1 MAGEMIS
8 KEELGSV
15 LMEAML
21 AAKNLRPQRD
31 RLLQLRRRLQQQL
44 RPGDDDMAAGLR
56 EFALDVEHINPAFA
70 ARLNELAA
78 MRMDVAV
85 TIKHGDLASELSA
98 VYYVGI
104 DPVARPL
111 ATCLDLAAMSGARLA
126 LNPNPAFADMPDEQ
140 LFDALVAQRLP
151 ARPTTQAEA
160 FHRVEAAFFAV
171 KLCKE
176 HHLPICIEHLFG
188 IRPPLVITNKHEDNR
203 VDAAS
208 EHDTKNSDPSPA
220 TGEPPQ
226 AAARSSIDHDK
237 ARVYL
242 DRACTLASLAVDH
255 IDLAVAV
262 LSGFLDPKEVASI
275 SDFTDR
281 EAYIAENHFLQITTM

>member
-1 MAGEMIS
+1 MAGEMS

-15 LMEAML
+15 LLQAML

-31 RLLQLRRRLQQQL
+31 RLLQLRRRLQQHL
-44 RPGDDDMAAGLR
+44 SPSDDDMAAGLR
-56 EFALDVEHINPAFA
+56 EFAVDVEHINPAFA

-104 DPVARPL
+104 DPAARPL
-111 ATCLDLAAMSGARLA
+111 ATCLDLAARSGARLA
-126 LNPNPAFADMPDEQ
+126 LNLNPACADMPDEQ

-160 FHRVEAAFFAV
+160 FSHVEAAFFAV

-188 IRPPLVITNKHEDNR
+188 IRPPLVTNKHKDNP
-203 VDAAS
+203 VDAAT
-208 EHDTKNSDPSPA
+208 EHDNKNSDPAPA

-255 IDLAVAV
+255 IDLSVAV
-262 LSGFLDPKEVASI
+262 ISGFVDPKEVATI
-275 SDFTDR
+275 SEFTDR
-281 EAYIAENHFLQITTM
+281 EANISENHFLQITTI